1 MDSLRYNKEELLRE
15 EIVQAARQLFQ
26 QYGLFKTTME
36 DIAKAMGRGKSTLYY
51 YYKSKDEIFDAV
63 VITEINEIFETIK
76 NEVEKADSASEKIKT
91 YLTVMI
97 KTVRNKINLYK
108 IVTGELKENITT
120 RAKLKEQYDNREI
133 QFVKSIFSY
142 GIETGEF
149 TEEIE
154 KDIELL
160 SFLIVSSLRSFS
172 VELLTNDKYA
182 SGEERIEYLASI
194 LIRGI
199 RKTT

>member
-91 YLTVMI
+91 YLTAMI